1 MTLEHGLG
9 RPRPRVLLAF
19 DQHIHDDLLGPDNV
33 ARLDAK
39 FDWFWLRLEGGERQG
54 ANDDPAA
61 IEALEGAIGDIEALV
76 VCSGSPMI
84 DARILEHASKLR
96 IVGEMLGDR
105 FARRLDVES
114 LRAAGVRVVDSTNG
128 GSYPVAEWALALMLV
143 SVWNAG
149 EQFRHLIAN
158 EPYVRPRTDFG
169 YVHSELTGRKVG
181 LIGCGYI
188 ARRLIEFLRPFGCDI
203 RVYDPYIPKEIP
215 DMLGVL
221 LTSLDYV
228 LSESDVV
235 VSLVPLTPATRGMLG
250 KREFDLLPS
259 GCVFVNVSRGAIV
272 DSEALI
278 ARLRRG
284 DIVAG
289 LDVFD
294 PEPIPVDS
302 PIRQLQNVF
311 ITPHIAGSGARVWPR
326 LASLMIDELE
336 RFFAGHE
343 TLYDLSPRALANRR
357 GDRPDTR

>member
-1 MTLEHGLG
+1 MTLEHGRG

-19 DQHIHDDLLGPDNV
+19 DQRIHDDLLGPDNV

-61 IEALEGAIGDIEALV
+61 IEALQGAIGDVEALV
-76 VCSGSPMI
+76 VCSGAPMI
-84 DARILEHASKLR
+84 DARIMEHASKLR
-96 IVGEMLGDR
+96 IVGEMLGIALPGAWTSR
-105 FARRLDVES
+105 VCGRPA
-114 LRAAGVRVVDSTNG
+114 VRVVDSTNG

-169 YVHSELTGRKVG
+169 YVHSELTCRKVG

-250 KREFDLLPS
+250 KREIDL
-259 GCVFVNVSRGAIV
+259 C
-272 DSEALI
+272 
-278 ARLRRG
+278 
-284 DIVAG
+284 
-289 LDVFD
+289 
-294 PEPIPVDS
+294 
-302 PIRQLQNVF
+302 
-311 ITPHIAGSGARVWPR
+311 
-326 LASLMIDELE
+326 
-336 RFFAGHE
+336 
-343 TLYDLSPRALANRR
+343 
-357 GDRPDTR
+357 RPDAYSSTSRVAQSSIPRR

>member
-1 MTLEHGLG
+1 MTIDPKAPA
-9 RPRPRVLLAF
+9 RRPRVLLAF
-19 DQHIHDDLLGPDNV
+19 NQATRDDLLPPANV
-33 ARLDAK
+33 ARLDDA
-39 FDWFWLRLEGGERQG
+39 FDWFWLQLEGGERQG
-54 ANDDPAA
+54 ANEDPAA
-61 IEALEGAIGDIEALV
+61 LDALQGAMGDVEALV
-76 VCSGSPMI
+76 VCQGAPLI
-84 DARILEHASKLR
+84 DARILEPAPKLR
-96 IVGEMLGDR
+96 LVGEMLGDR
-105 FARRLDVES
+105 FARRLDVEG
-114 LRAAGVRVVDSTNG
+114 LREAGVRVIDTTNG
-128 GSYPVAEWALALMLV
+128 GSYPVAEWALALMIL

-149 EQFRHLIAN
+149 EQFRRLIAN
-158 EPYVRPRTDFG
+158 EAYTRPRTDFG
-169 YVHSELTGRKVG
+169 YAQSELTGKKVG

-188 ARRLIEFLRPFGCDI
+188 ARRLIEFLRPFHCDI

-228 LSESDVV
+228 LSQSDVV

-250 KREFDLLPS
+250 KRELDLLPS
-259 GCVFVNVSRGAIV
+259 GSVFVNVSRGAVV

-278 ARLRRG
+278 ERLRRG

-302 PIRQLQNVF
+302 PIRQLPNVF

-343 TLYDLSPRALANRR
+343 TFYDLSPRTLANRR
-357 GDRPDTR
+357 GERWDAR